1 MPLRLLDLL
10 YFCELQQFW
19 RKAFHG
25 TDALLSHRSPSRG
38 FRTPSFLTSD
48 WDSLGPSEVG
58 ILCPKGN
65 TRVEDSGLP

>member
-10 YFCELQQFW
+10 YFCEHQQFW

-25 TDALLSHRSPSRG
+25 TDTLLSHRSPSRG
-38 FRTPSFLTSD
+38 FRMPFFLTSD

>member
-1 MPLRLLDLL
+1 MFF
-10 YFCELQQFW
+10 YVFEEFW
-19 RKAFHG
+19 RKGLHG
-25 TDALLSHRSPSRG
+25 IDALLSHGSPSRG